1 MKITSG
7 CFTVMALF
15 LSIHLYGQDI
25 TENKFGKGIINVVA
39 EDSSYSVKMNVRMQ
53 ALFTSNWGITDDDD
67 FGRDDFGEGE
77 SAFLIRRAR
86 IKFGGFAYTPR
97 LEYKIELGLSNRDI
111 SGASPFTSNSP
122 RYILD
127 AVAKWNFYE
136 NFELW
141 AGQTKLPGNR
151 ERVISSGS
159 LETVDR
165 SLVNS
170 RFNIDR
176 DLGLQL
182 HHETSLGG
190 DFIMREAL
198 SVAQGEGRNITTG
211 NIGGYQYTARLEFLP
226 FGDFADYEG
235 ADFAREEEPKLAVGV
250 SYDYNNDAV
259 KTRSNMGSYMITEDG
274 FFETDITTFFLDAIF
289 KYEGISA
296 MAEYAYRDADEIF
309 AVNPDNTL
317 TGDAVNAGH
326 GLNIQAGYLF
336 PSNIQILG
344 RYTNIDLEDSITE
357 AVENQYTIGLSK
369 YVVKHKLKVQADL
382 SYLDMNLGLEDD
394 LMFRMQLELQL

>member
-7 CFTVMALF
+7 WFTAIAFL

-25 TENKFGKGIINVVA
+25 SQNKFGKGIINTVA

-53 ALFTSNWGITDDDD
+53 SLFTSNWGITEDDGLGDS
-67 FGRDDFGEGE
+67 E

-86 IKFGGFAYTPR
+86 LKFGGFAYSPR

-111 SGASPFTSNSP
+111 SGASQFTHDAP

-127 AVAKWNFYE
+127 AVVKWNFYE

-141 AGQTKLPGNR
+141 VGQTKLPGNR
-151 ERVISSGS
+151 ERLISSGS

-165 SLVNS
+165 SLLNS

-182 HHETSLGG
+182 HHETALGG

-198 SVAQGEGRNITTG
+198 SVAQGEGRNVTRG

-226 FGDFADYEG
+226 FGDFEDYEG
-235 ADFAREEEPKLAVGV
+235 ADFAREASPKLAVGL
-250 SYDYNNDAV
+250 SYDYNDNAV
-259 KTRSNMGSYMITEDG
+259 KTRSNMGSYMFLENG
-274 FFETDITTFFLDAIF
+274 LFETDITTFFVDAIF
-289 KYEGISA
+289 KYEGFSA
-296 MAEYAYRDADEIF
+296 LGEYAYRDADEIF
-309 AVNPDNTL
+309 AMNPDNSL

-326 GLNIQAGYLF
+326 GLNLQAGYLF
-336 PSNIQILG
+336 PSNIQVLG
-344 RYTNIDLEDSITE
+344 RYTNIDLDDSVTQ

-369 YVVKHKLKVQADL
+369 YIVKHKLKVQTDL